1 MLEFE
6 KLTPQVYYKESRD
19 FQLFG
24 RIYDVIFNYLKN
36 NTLAIRD
43 LATNINT
50 ESKLLELMCNTL
62 GFKTKHDYND
72 LELSALC
79 SIFLKCM
86 KSKGSIRSIK
96 LLLDMITSIENSSSE
111 AKIIKDYEGKS
122 LSILIPSDITDWTLI
137 RDVMDYIMPAGSSY
151 ILQSQNLI
159 EGKAKSEIQISSN
172 VSHTGSWSPVS
183 AAILKVIDNQE
194 IVNNQKVVNQE
205 IVNYN
210 VSLEVDEDTGIPTTG
225 DIVTGAVN
233 PNIYSVDSRITALDI
248 RDNNDQDRISEKLAS
263 ATTENQNT
271 EE

>member
-62 GFKTKHDYND
+62 GFKTKRDYND

-122 LSILIPSDITDWTLI
+122 LNILIPSDITDWTLI

-159 EGKAKSEIQISSN
+159 EGKAKSEIELSSA

-194 IVNNQKVVNQE
+194 IVN
-205 IVNYN
+205 YN
-210 VSLEVDEDTGIPTTG
+210 VALDVPKDTGIPTTG
-225 DIVTGAVN
+225 SIVTGAVN
-233 PNIYSVDSRITALDI
+233 PDIHSMDSRITALDI
-248 RDNNDQDRISEKLAS
+248 RNDSDQDRISEKLAS
-263 ATTENQNT
+263 ATTKNQT
-271 EE
+271 TKE

>member
-62 GFKTKHDYND
+62 GFKTKRDYND

-122 LSILIPSDITDWTLI
+122 LNILIPSDITDWTLI

-159 EGKAKSEIQISSN
+159 EGKAKSEIEVSSN
-172 VSHTGSWSPVS
+172 ISHMGSWSPVS
-183 AAILKVIDNQE
+183 AAILKVVD
-194 IVNNQKVVNQE
+194 NQE

-210 VSLEVDEDTGIPTTG
+210 VALDVPKDTGIPTTG
-225 DIVTGAVN
+225 SIVTGTVN
-233 PNIYSVDSRITALDI
+233 PSIHSMDSRITALDI
-248 RDNNDQDRISEKLAS
+248 RDGNDQDRISEKLAS
-263 ATTENQNT
+263 ATTKSQNT
-271 EE
+271 KE

>member
-19 FQLFG
+19 LQLFG

-62 GFKTKHDYND
+62 GFKTKRDYND

-122 LSILIPSDITDWTLI
+122 LNILIPSDITDWTLI

-159 EGKAKSEIQISSN
+159 EGKAKSEIEVSSN
-172 VSHTGSWSPVS
+172 VSHAGSWSPVS
-183 AAILKVIDNQE
+183 AAILKVIDD
-194 IVNNQKVVNQE
+194 QE

-210 VSLEVDEDTGIPTTG
+210 VALDVNKTTGIPTTG
-225 DIVTGAVN
+225 SIVTGAVN
-233 PNIYSVDSRITALDI
+233 PDIHSMDSRITALDI
-248 RDNNDQDRISEKLAS
+248 RNNNDQDRISEKLAS
-263 ATTENQNT
+263 ATTKNQT
-271 EE
+271 TKG

>member
-62 GFKTKHDYND
+62 GFKTKRDYND

-122 LSILIPSDITDWTLI
+122 LNILIPSDITDWTLI

-159 EGKAKSEIQISSN
+159 EGKAKSEIEVSSN
-172 VSHTGSWSPVS
+172 VNHAGSWSPVS
-183 AAILKVIDNQE
+183 AAILKVIDD
-194 IVNNQKVVNQE
+194 QE

-210 VSLEVDEDTGIPTTG
+210 VALDVNKTTGIPTTG
-225 DIVTGAVN
+225 SIVTGAVN
-233 PNIYSVDSRITALDI
+233 PDIHSMDSRITALDI

-263 ATTENQNT
+263 ATTKNQT
-271 EE
+271 TKG